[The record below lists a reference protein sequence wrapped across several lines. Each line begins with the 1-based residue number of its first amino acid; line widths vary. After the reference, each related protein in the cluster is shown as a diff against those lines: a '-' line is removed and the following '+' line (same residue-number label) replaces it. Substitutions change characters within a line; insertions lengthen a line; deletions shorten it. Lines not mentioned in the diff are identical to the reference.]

1 MPFPANSQGVGA
13 SGNFALKQKGNTSGE
28 DRTLVNGSI
37 SYRTADDKLN
47 FTLYGKNLT
56 DDTYRINGNAVA
68 TLWVFTQYG
77 PPRELGF
84 KVGYNF

>member
-1 MPFPANSQGVGA
+1 MN
-13 SGNFALKQKGNTSGE
+13 
-28 DRTLVNGSI
+28 RSI
-37 SYRTADDKLN
+37 TYRTADDKLN

-56 DDTYRINGNAVA
+56 DDTYRINGNAVD

-77 PPRELGF
+77 PPRALAF